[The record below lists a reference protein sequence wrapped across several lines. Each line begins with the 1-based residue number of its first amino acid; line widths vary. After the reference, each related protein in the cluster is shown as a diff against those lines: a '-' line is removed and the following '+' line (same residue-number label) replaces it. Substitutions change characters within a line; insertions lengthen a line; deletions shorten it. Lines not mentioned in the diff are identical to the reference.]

1 MQALKT
7 IEEAMGANS
16 AVHYCELYIEMATFS
31 IENSTKKAASSMEI
45 RNMPKMMGAQPNN
58 DKCVLKL
65 MNVTTN
71 YG

>member
-31 IENSTKKAASSMEI
+31 IENSTKKAGISVEI
-45 RNMPKMMGAQPNN
+45 RSNMLYFLWLFEYVESVNGTI
-58 DKCVLKL
+58 V
-65 MNVTTN
+65 
-71 YG
+71 